1 MRKQT
6 LLYSLAQAISL
17 TCAVI
22 GVSISPIVGK
32 SLAPYPELATL
43 PYGMQ
48 FVSVIACSYL
58 LSMSMKRF
66 GRRPVFFLGATTLA
80 LGGFVGALSI
90 YWHSFGLNLLSHV
103 LLGVT
108 ISAFAFFRFAA
119 TDGLDD
125 HQKAKAISFVT
136 LGGIAA
142 AFVGPKIAQ
151 GSRALIENYSF
162 SASYLS
168 FTLLA
173 LLVMLILL
181 AVPKRERG
189 LATVASAA
197 EVDKS
202 HSSAEQ
208 TNEPKE
214 KEGAVSKRRR
224 FPLPLSV
231 AVYASGFGYM
241 LMALLMMQSS
251 LKMNQMGVAFTDIM
265 LVIQYHVVA
274 MFLPSLFM
282 GRIIAKI
289 GVEKVILAG
298 YLMMF
303 SAMLVA
309 IYIVSYN
316 GILIALIG
324 VGLGWNMLY
333 VGGSSLV
340 ATLPGD
346 AHKMQGVNESA
357 VAVLNTIGAFSAGVL
372 FQKIGWENSNW
383 LAMWL
388 LLPGLLLLI
397 VNRWQRAAKKLQT
410 AAP

>member
-6 LLYSLAQAISL
+6 FLYSLAQALSL
-17 TCAVI
+17 TSAVI

-43 PYGMQ
+43 PYGTQ
-48 FVSVIACSYL
+48 FASVIACSYL

-66 GRRPVFFLGATTLA
+66 GRRPVFFLGAITLA
-80 LGGFVGALSI
+80 LGGLLGALSI
-90 YWHSFGLNLLSHV
+90 YLHSFTLNLLGHA

-108 ISAFAFFRFAA
+108 ISAFAYFRFAA

-125 HQKAKAISFVT
+125 KQKAKAISYVT

-142 AFVGPKIAQ
+142 AFIGPKIAQ
-151 GSRALIENYSF
+151 SSRLLIEDFSF

-168 FTLLA
+168 FTILA

-181 AVPKRERG
+181 MIPKGNRVQAASSDVSIDKKTAEPSMH
-189 LATVASAA
+189 AT
-197 EVDKS
+197 
-202 HSSAEQ
+202 
-208 TNEPKE
+208 
-214 KEGAVSKRRR
+214 SKK
-224 FPLPLSV
+224 LPLALAV
-231 AVYASGFGYM
+231 AIYASGFGYM

-251 LKMNQMGVAFTDIM
+251 LKMNEMGVPFADIM
-265 LVIQYHVVA
+265 IVIQYHVVA

-282 GRIIAKI
+282 GRIISMI

-298 YLMMF
+298 YITMF

-309 IYIVSYN
+309 IFMVSYT

-340 ATLPGD
+340 ATLHGD
-346 AHKMQGVNESA
+346 AHKMQGINESA
-357 VAVLNTIGAFSAGVL
+357 VAVLNTIGALSAGFL
-372 FQKIGWENSNW
+372 FQHIGWESSNW
-383 LAMWL
+383 LAMSL
-388 LLPGLLLLI
+388 LLPGLILLI
-397 VNRWQRAAKKLQT
+397 IHRWQRATRNINAVTQ
-410 AAP
+410 